1 LIVVSILIDTVR
13 DRLAL
18 PQNDHNIADGR
29 TMVADARRA
38 EIEKRLRATG
48 SVSVA
53 EIEAEFGV
61 SPMTARRDLAVLERR
76 RVAQRTHG
84 GAILPPVAAD
94 EDSFASRLSRSTGAK
109 RALARAAADLVTE
122 GESVFL
128 DSSSSAYHVAREL
141 IARGTAVTVI
151 TNSLPILALVGET
164 PGASIT
170 AVGVGGALRTLTGSF
185 VGPLAVEGVQAHLA
199 DRLFF
204 STKGV
209 LRDGLLTNPDAL
221 EAEVKRAM
229 IARAQ
234 TAVLLTDRSKL
245 DARGLAVVAR
255 LEDIDL
261 VLAHGFQ
268 DDELHALAASGPR
281 LLPVRD
287 PEAA

>member
-1 LIVVSILIDTVR
+1 MAISIVIEV
-13 DRLAL
+13 DRNRLDL
-18 PQNDHNIADGR
+18 QQNDHNTGDGR
-29 TMVADARRA
+29 TLVADARRS
-38 EIEKRLRATG
+38 EIEKRLRASG

-61 SPMTARRDLAVLERR
+61 SPITARRDLAVLERR

-84 GAILPPVAAD
+84 GAVLPSVAAH
-94 EDSFASRLSRSTGAK
+94 EDSFASRLERSGPAK
-109 RALARAAADLVTE
+109 RALARAAADLVTD

-128 DSSSSAYHVAREL
+128 DSSTSAYHVAREL
-141 IARGTAVTVI
+141 LGRGARVTVI
-151 TNSLPILALVGET
+151 TNSLPILELVGERGA
-164 PGASIT
+164 PGLEV
-170 AVGVGGALRTLTGSF
+170 VGVGGALRTLTGSF
-185 VGPLAVEGVQAHLA
+185 VGPLAVAGVEAYVA

-245 DARGLAVVAR
+245 DARGMAVVAR
-255 LEDIDL
+255 LEDIDM
-261 VLAHGFQ
+261 VLAHGLE
-268 DDELHALAASGPR
+268 DDELTALAAVGPQVLR
-281 LLPVRD
+281 VRD
-287 PEAA
+287 QEAA